1 MEVTISVPLKADI
14 VHSIRFP
21 VTVSAEGVTWRKG
34 QLGDY
39 SNKRGVYIHHCNG
52 KILYVGKATK
62 GEYGTFGERLR
73 REFQFLAAGAN
84 KKLHSLLAKQSHPV
98 YCYFLDLDDVDAMV
112 NPGSMTLDRET
123 KALILEQVLIGIY
136 KPEGN
141 TKSRVESAT
150 SAEQIVGPERG

>member
-1 MEVTISVPLKADI
+1 
-14 VHSIRFP
+14 
-21 VTVSAEGVTWRKG
+21 VSADGVTWRKG

-39 SNKRGVYIHHCNG
+39 SNKRGVYIHHCHG
-52 KILYVGKATK
+52 KMLYVGKATK
-62 GEYGTFGERLR
+62 GDYGTFGERLR
-73 REFQFLAAGAN
+73 REFQFSAAGTN
-84 KKLHSLLAKQSHPV
+84 KKLHNLLAKQAHSI

-141 TKSRVESAT
+141 AKSRVEFPT
-150 SAEQIVGPERG
+150 SAEQVIPPTRP